1 MPEGPWLDARRSCY
15 ASIAFWTRCSPGA
28 RSFLIGG
35 PGIGKTTLLV
45 TAADS
50 ARDRS
55 IRVLA
60 ARPSSSAAQRP
71 FGGLM
76 DLCDGLGEAEFAPLP
91 APRRRGLEAALMR
104 AEPATEPGPTSAVA
118 LGLMGVVRGL
128 AAGGPVVIAVDD
140 LQWLDRSSAEA
151 VAFVA
156 GRLAGARV
164 GFLLALRRVPRGFLR
179 RRSQGAGW
187 SASRSDRCRLARC
200 GGCCS
205 STSAFRPAPGSCL
218 RHPALPRPHGHQS
231 RPLPGEDP
239 GRQHARAGELHA
251 DGYCDRADGRD
262 FGSTLSQLT
271 IVNG

>member
-1 MPEGPWLDARRSCY
+1 
-15 ASIAFWTRCSPGA
+15 
-28 RSFLIGG
+28 
-35 PGIGKTTLLV
+35 
-45 TAADS
+45 
-50 ARDRS
+50 
-55 IRVLA
+55 
-60 ARPSSSAAQRP
+60 
-71 FGGLM
+71 M

-205 STSAFRPAPGSCL
+205 STSAFRPCAGKLPSGILHFRGHTGINHVRFQGRIPGANMLAPGNYTLTATAIGPTGVTSV
-218 RHPALPRPHGHQS
+218 
-231 RPLPGEDP
+231 
-239 GRQHARAGELHA
+239 AR
-251 DGYCDRADGRD
+251 
-262 FGSTLSQLT
+262 SLSFT